1 MSQIMGDHSKRISCL
16 KENVLENL
24 NRLFERW
31 KLTQKSWT
39 LLDKVLKEEYSDSL
53 LEMLNILNA
62 SLVETTIK
70 IEWDTNRI
78 YTEKKQA
85 LRRGLR
91 SCSVYRAHNVKS
103 CQKLLSYVVVIRCCH
118 TLLSY
123 VVVIRC
129 CHTLLSYIVV
139 IH

>member
-1 MSQIMGDHSKRISCL
+1 MGDQWKRISGL

-53 LEMLNILNA
+53 LEQLNVLNT

-78 YTEKKQA
+78 FSEKKKQ
-85 LRRGLR
+85 
-91 SCSVYRAHNVKS
+91 SQN
-103 CQKLLSYVVVIRCCH
+103 
-118 TLLSY
+118 
-123 VVVIRC
+123 
-129 CHTLLSYIVV
+129 
-139 IH
+139 

>member
-91 SCSVYRAHNVKS
+91 SCSVYRAYNATMSKVVKS
-103 CQKLLSYVVVIRCCH
+103 CQKLSKIVKNCQKLSKVVKSCH
-118 TLLSY
+118 KLS
-123 VVVIRC
+123 
-129 CHTLLSYIVV
+129 
-139 IH
+139 

>member
-53 LEMLNILNA
+53 LEMLNILNGA
-62 SLVETTIK
+62 LLEAHRWLISNLESVSSSTQLCEQVSTNFDFQCNETFCK
-70 IEWDTNRI
+70 R
-78 YTEKKQA
+78 YEK
-85 LRRGLR
+85 
-91 SCSVYRAHNVKS
+91 
-103 CQKLLSYVVVIRCCH
+103 
-118 TLLSY
+118 
-123 VVVIRC
+123 
-129 CHTLLSYIVV
+129 
-139 IH
+139 